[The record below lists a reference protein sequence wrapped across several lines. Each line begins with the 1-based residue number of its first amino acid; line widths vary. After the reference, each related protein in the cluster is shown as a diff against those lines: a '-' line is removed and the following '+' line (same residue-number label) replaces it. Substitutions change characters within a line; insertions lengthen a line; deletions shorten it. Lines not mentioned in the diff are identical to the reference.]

1 MHTGSPGKSG
11 EAAVREDRIEAYV
24 GDVVECG
31 SEDEEGSSD
40 NVAVCLFCGAWLLK
54 SACFCQLDCFDRFVG

>member
-11 EAAVREDRIEAYV
+11 EVAVREDRIEAYV
-24 GDVVECG
+24 GDVVECV

-40 NVAVCLFCGAWLLK
+40 NVAVCLFCGA
-54 SACFCQLDCFDRFVG
+54 